1 MKHAVRLSL
10 GFLSLVFPLTA
21 FAAAPGNVTG
31 IKAALADGKVTVSW
45 NKADGDIASY
55 RVFFSHASIL
65 KEGGLYDDFD
75 TADGAANTYVFPT
88 LPPVDTL
95 YVSVLAVNK
104 QGEESPYFVEEA
116 SVRLATQAAASSQP
130 LIAQGGA
137 VSTSLRL
144 LKAEKASGTGILL
157 TFSDTVSTTA
167 SDLAPLFTVEF
178 GSGFSLP
185 VTKSDARGNTVLLTT
200 FPMTPGTVYLV
211 AVTGDVTGT
220 NANGQALTMDQN
232 QLPVFVQDAT
242 VPQQTVSDHAD
253 VTNLRLRAIAE
264 GNKRYT
270 VEASWN
276 APNAQGVDGFVIA
289 QSIDGGRTYGPAL
302 KVSGTSR
309 AVTIPHVTA
318 STLGIAIRTV
328 YADGQASKG
337 IFQSVTLGNGQ
348 TSGTVSSKPSAPAP
362 VGSVTGQNNHG
373 GSLPESGLN
382 IWVLLT
388 LTGAAVAWKKMR
400 LQRVEA

>member
-1 MKHAVRLSL
+1 MKHVARLSL

-21 FAAAPGNVTG
+21 LAAAPDTVTG
-31 IKAALADGKVTVSW
+31 IQAALANGKVTVTW
-45 NKADGDIASY
+45 NKVSSPDVANY

-65 KEGGLYDDFD
+65 KENGLYDDFD
-75 TADGAANTYVFPT
+75 MVDGAATSYVFPT

-116 SVRLATQAAASSQP
+116 SVQLNTTQAAASSATTVA
-130 LIAQGGA
+130 LS
-137 VSTSLRL
+137 STLRL
-144 LKAEKASGTGILL
+144 LKAEKESGTGILL
-157 TFSDTVSTTA
+157 TFSDAVTTPA
-167 SDLAPLFTVEF
+167 SALAPMFNVQF
-178 GSGFSLP
+178 GSGFTLP
-185 VTKSDARGNTVLLTT
+185 LQKADMRGNTVLLTT
-200 FPMTPGTVYLV
+200 YPMTPGTVYLV
-211 AVTGDVTGT
+211 AVTGEVKGT
-220 NANGQALTMDQN
+220 NANGETLAMDSN
-232 QLPVFVQDAT
+232 QLPVFVQDVSA
-242 VPQQTVSDHAD
+242 PQQTVSDHAD

-276 APNAQGVDGFVIA
+276 APNAAGIDGFVIA

-318 STLGIAIRTV
+318 SALGIGIRTI
-328 YADGQASKG
+328 YTDGQTSRG
-337 IFQSVTLGNGQ
+337 IFQSVTLSGGQ
-348 TSGTVSSKPSAPAP
+348 TGTVSSKPSTPAP
-362 VGSVTGQNNHG
+362 VGSVIGQNNHV

-400 LQRVEA
+400 MQRAEA